1 MSNIES
7 WSMCSLFK
15 LIGHN
20 DFLETS
26 VVFSPNGEY
35 LASGSSDRTLGVWR
49 VSSGE
54 RIKTITGHSSSVY
67 SVVFSPNGE
76 YLASGFGNN
85 TIGVWRVSS
94 GERIKTL
101 LGH

>member
-15 LIGHN
+15 LIDN
-20 DFLETS
+20 SLAVRS

-35 LASGSSDRTLGVWR
+35 LASGSFD
-49 VSSGE
+49 
-54 RIKTITGHSSSVY
+54 K
-67 SVVFSPNGE
+67 
-76 YLASGFGNN
+76 
-85 TIGVWRVSS
+85 TIGVWRVWS

-101 LGH
+101 

>member
-15 LIGHN
+15 LIGHKN
-20 DFLETS
+20 YVRS

-35 LASGSSDRTLGVWR
+35 LVYGYNHKTIGVWS

-54 RIKTITGHSSSVY
+54 RINTLIGHSDEV
-67 SVVFSPNGE
+67 
-76 YLASGFGNN
+76 
-85 TIGVWRVSS
+85 
-94 GERIKTL
+94 
-101 LGH
+101 